1 MYFIKVTRGSRSST
15 AHMPYM
21 NVIKFSQ
28 REFHSPG
35 FKEFNNV
42 WEKEE
47 GSRSFIKIQIL
58 ILYSFV
64 QRSSSQII
72 INKNHKVL
80 KMHSNYLLNKNQH
93 CVSMGN
99 NENSSNHF
107 LANHK
112 QILVP

>member
-1 MYFIKVTRGSRSST
+1 
-15 AHMPYM
+15 M

-28 REFHSPG
+28 KEFHSPG

-64 QRSSSQII
+64 QRSSQII

-93 CVSMGN
+93 CVSK
-99 NENSSNHF
+99 ETTKITQF
-107 LANHK
+107 IFFAKHK
-112 QILVP
+112 QK

>member
-1 MYFIKVTRGSRSST
+1 
-15 AHMPYM
+15 M
-21 NVIKFSQ
+21 NVIKISQ
-28 REFHSPG
+28 KEFHSPG

-64 QRSSSQII
+64 QRSSQII

-93 CVSMGN
+93 CVSMIKRN
-99 NENSSNHF
+99 NKNNSIHF
-107 LANHK
+107 FCKTQTKISSLTRLA
-112 QILVP
+112 VDFFF